1 MISYDPFWN
10 TLKAKKISQ
19 YKLIT
24 QYGITSSLL
33 SRLKNNQNISTH
45 TINLL
50 CEILDCQVQDILEF
64 KKETVTK

>member
-10 TLKAKKISQ
+10 TLKEKNITQ

-50 CEILDCQVQDILEF
+50 CEILDCKVQDILEF
-64 KKETVTK
+64 KKETATK